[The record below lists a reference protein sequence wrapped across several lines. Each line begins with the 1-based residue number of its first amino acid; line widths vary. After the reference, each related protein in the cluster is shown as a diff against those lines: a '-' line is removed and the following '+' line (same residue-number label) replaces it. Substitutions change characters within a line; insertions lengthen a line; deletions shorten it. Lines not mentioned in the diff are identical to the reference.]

1 MNIKISAVLSS
12 ILLTGVVADDG
23 CKTINELICAD
34 PDLQNF
40 CGLITA
46 TGNQDV
52 FDQEDS
58 ITVFVPNNDAVTAM
72 DFLSALEDE
81 KLNEIILYHVHEG
94 KKPVTTDQLPCDAGY
109 NTLPM
114 KSGKDSRTV
123 CVDFEPTFQKGGG
136 NAKARRPAF
145 TAKNIEACNGV
156 VHLLDK
162 VMLPN
167 GFQEYEEAAALSS
180 GSANASNSGSA
191 TRRMQ
196 QSGLMALAAGF
207 LFVYL

>member
-23 CKTINELICAD
+23 CKTINELICGDA
-34 PDLQNF
+34 DLQNF

-46 TGNQDV
+46 TGNEDV
-52 FDQEDS
+52 FDQEDGL
-58 ITVFVPNNDAVTAM
+58 TVFVPTNDAVTSF

-81 KLNEIILYHVHEG
+81 DLKEIVLYHVHEG
-94 KKPVTTDQLPCDAGY
+94 KKPVTTDQLPCDAGD

-123 CVDFEPTFQKGGG
+123 CVDLEPTFQKGGG

-167 GFQEYEEAAALSS
+167 GFQEYEEAA
-180 GSANASNSGSA
+180 SANASNSSSA
-191 TRRMQ
+191 SQRMQ
-196 QSGLMALAAGF
+196 QSGLFALAAGF

>member
-12 ILLTGVVADDG
+12 ILLTGVVAEDG
-23 CKTINELICAD
+23 CKTINELICGD
-34 PDLQNF
+34 DNLQNF

-46 TGNQDV
+46 TGNEDV
-52 FDQEDS
+52 FDQEDDL
-58 ITVFVPNNDAVTAM
+58 TVFVPTNDAVTSF

-81 KLNEIILYHVHEG
+81 DLKEIVLYHVHEG
-94 KKPVTTDQLPCDAGY
+94 KKPVTTDQLPCYAGD

-123 CVDFEPTFQKGGG
+123 CVDLEPTFQKGGG

-167 GFQEYEEAAALSS
+167 GFQEYEEAA
-180 GSANASNSGSA
+180 SANASNSSSA
-191 TRRMQ
+191 SQRMQ
-196 QSGLMALAAGF
+196 QSGLFALAAGF